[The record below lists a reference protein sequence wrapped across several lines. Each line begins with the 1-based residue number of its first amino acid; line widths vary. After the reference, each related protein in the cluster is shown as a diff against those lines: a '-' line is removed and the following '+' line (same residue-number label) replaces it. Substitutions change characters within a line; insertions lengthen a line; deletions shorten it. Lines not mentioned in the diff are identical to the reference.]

1 VASAPD
7 LRPHLERAALLGEL
21 PPDARDELVRAA
33 RPRRLRAGQYLW
45 RVGDREEG
53 LAFVLQGLMQIGVP
67 GAEGDEIVLHVV
79 GPGECMGEPGI
90 YAAAADRRTDARAAG
105 PALVATI
112 AGARVR
118 AALERSPEAMRVFVR
133 RVSEIARGHARRLAL
148 NAFHDGRGRV
158 ARLLLDLADSHGV
171 PHTRGRRID
180 LPLSQRAL
188 AGLVNLRRESV
199 NRLLAAFERDGALTL
214 DEGSVTLLR
223 PELLVA
229 AIGADASTT

>member
-1 VASAPD
+1 MA
-7 LRPHLERAALLGEL
+7 EL
-21 PPDARDELVRAA
+21 PDDVRDALVAVA
-33 RPRRLRAGQYLW
+33 RPRRLRSGQYLW
-45 RVGDREEG
+45 RVGDPENG
-53 LAFVLQGLMQIGVP
+53 LAFVVEGLLRIGMP
-67 GAEGDEIVLHVV
+67 GSDGEEITLHVV

-112 AGARVR
+112 ASASVR
-118 AALERSPEAMRVFVR
+118 AALERSPEAMRAFVR

-171 PHTRGRRID
+171 PHARGRRIA
-180 LPLSQRAL
+180 LPLSQRTL
-188 AGLVNLRRESV
+188 AGLVSLRRESV

-214 DEGSVTLLR
+214 EGGGVTLLR

-229 AIGADASTT
+229 AVGTDSQTP